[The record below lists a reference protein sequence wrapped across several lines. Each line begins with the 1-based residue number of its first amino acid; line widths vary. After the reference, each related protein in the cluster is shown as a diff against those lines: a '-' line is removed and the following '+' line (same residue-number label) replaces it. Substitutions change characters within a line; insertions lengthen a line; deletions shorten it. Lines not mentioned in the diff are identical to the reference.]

1 MEKRRSFYKMKK
13 ILVLLFCSL
22 VLVLTACGGPE
33 KKTEK
38 PAEPQKKAEPAKT
51 ADGKQ
56 ILNLFSWADNFD
68 PEVLA
73 DFEKKYNCKINY
85 DVFAN
90 NEELLAK
97 IQAGGAR
104 YDVIQPSDY
113 MVTTM
118 LKLKLLEEMDLSKMP
133 NTKHLIKDLQA
144 PAYDPTG
151 NHSVVYSW
159 GITGIAYNKKFV
171 KTPPTSWRD
180 LWNPAYKGRVV
191 LLNDVRE
198 VISFAMKMNGYP
210 LNSVDKNHLAVC
222 MKDLKAL
229 APNILAYDTDTI
241 KQKFIAEEAWIG
253 TMWSGDAYFS
263 NKENSNIGFVVPKE
277 GTGIWADCFAIPKGA
292 KNKELA
298 QQFINYLYE
307 PKVSAKNYEYIGYN
321 DPNLEAA
328 PYHTEEFKNDP
339 ILKTARD
346 YIGKSEWTDDV
357 GDAIELY
364 DRCWT
369 ELKTGK

>member
-1 MEKRRSFYKMKK
+1 MKRIFA
-13 ILVLLFCSL
+13 LLFCSL
-22 VLVLTACGGPE
+22 LLILTACGGPE
-33 KKTEK
+33 KK
-38 PAEPQKKAEPAKT
+38 PAEPQKKAEKAE
-51 ADGKQ
+51 AQ
-56 ILNLFSWADNFD
+56 QVLNLFSWADNFD

-73 DFEKKYNCKINY
+73 DFEKKFNCKINY

-104 YDVIQPSDY
+104 YDLIQPSDY

-118 LKLKLLEEMDLSKMP
+118 LKLKLLEELDMSRIP
-133 NTKHLIKDLQA
+133 NAKNLIQDLQA

-151 NHSVVYSW
+151 KHSVVYTW
-159 GITGIAYNKKFV
+159 GITGIGYNKKYV
-171 KTPPTSWRD
+171 KTPPTSWND

-198 VISFAMKMNGYP
+198 VISFAMKKNGHS
-210 LNSVDKNHLAVC
+210 LNSVDPKDLAEC
-222 MKDLKAL
+222 MKDLRAL
-229 APNILAYDTDTI
+229 SPNILAYDTDTI

-253 TMWSGDAYFS
+253 TIWSGDAYFS
-263 NKENSNIGFVVPKE
+263 FKENKNIGFVVPKE

-292 KNKELA
+292 KNKKLA
-298 QQFINYLYE
+298 EDFINYLYD

-321 DPNLEAA
+321 DPNLKAA
-328 PYHTEEFKNDP
+328 QYHSEEYKNDP

-346 YIGKSEWTDDV
+346 YIKNSEWTDDV
-357 GDAIELY
+357 GDAIALY

>member
-1 MEKRRSFYKMKK
+1 
-13 ILVLLFCSL
+13 
-22 VLVLTACGGPE
+22 
-33 KKTEK
+33 
-38 PAEPQKKAEPAKT
+38 
-51 ADGKQ
+51 
-56 ILNLFSWADNFD
+56 
-68 PEVLA
+68 
-73 DFEKKYNCKINY
+73 
-85 DVFAN
+85 
-90 NEELLAK
+90 
-97 IQAGGAR
+97 
-104 YDVIQPSDY
+104 

-118 LKLKLLEEMDLSKMP
+118 LKLKLLEELDLSKMP
-133 NTKHLIKDLQA
+133 NTKNLIKDLQA

-151 NHSVVYSW
+151 THSVVYSW
-159 GITGIAYNKKFV
+159 GITGIAYNKKYV

-229 APNILAYDTDTI
+229 SPNLLAYDTDTI

-263 NKENSNIGFVVPKE
+263 NKENKNIDFVVPKE

-321 DPNLEAA
+321 DPNLAA
-328 PYHTEEFKNDP
+328 IPFHSEEFKNDP
-339 ILKTARD
+339 ILKTAKD

>member
-1 MEKRRSFYKMKK
+1 MKK
-13 ILVLLFCSL
+13 ILVLLFCFL
-22 VLVLTACGGPE
+22 VLLLTACGGPE
-33 KKTEK
+33 KKAEK
-38 PAEPQKKAEPAKT
+38 PAEPAKKEEPAKPAEPAKN
-51 ADGKQ
+51 AEGKQ
-56 ILNLFSWADNFD
+56 VLNLFSWADNFD

-73 DFEKKYNCKINY
+73 DFEKKFNCKINY

-113 MVTTM
+113 MITTM
-118 LKLKLLEEMDLSKMP
+118 LKLNLLEELDMSKIP
-133 NTKHLIKDLQA
+133 NTKNLIKDLQA

-151 NHSVVYSW
+151 THSVVYSW
-159 GITGIAYNKKFV
+159 GITGIAYNKKYV

-198 VISFAMKMNGYP
+198 VISFAMKMHGHS
-210 LNSVDKNHLAVC
+210 LNSVDKNHLAEC

-263 NKENSNIGFVVPKE
+263 FKENKNIGFVVPKE

-292 KNKELA
+292 KNKALA
-298 QQFINYLYE
+298 QEFINYLYD

-321 DPNLEAA
+321 DPNLAAA

-339 ILKTARD
+339 ILKTAKD
-346 YIGKSEWTDDV
+346 YIGNSEWTAGV

>member
-1 MEKRRSFYKMKK
+1 M
-13 ILVLLFCSL
+13 I
-22 VLVLTACGGPE
+22 
-33 KKTEK
+33 
-38 PAEPQKKAEPAKT
+38 
-51 ADGKQ
+51 
-56 ILNLFSWADNFD
+56 
-68 PEVLA
+68 
-73 DFEKKYNCKINY
+73 
-85 DVFAN
+85 
-90 NEELLAK
+90 
-97 IQAGGAR
+97 
-104 YDVIQPSDY
+104 
-113 MVTTM
+113 TTM
-118 LKLKLLEEMDLSKMP
+118 LKLNLLEELDMSKIP
-133 NTKHLIKDLQA
+133 NTKNLIKDLQA

-151 NHSVVYSW
+151 THSVVYSW
-159 GITGIAYNKKFV
+159 GITGIAYNKKYV

-198 VISFAMKMNGYP
+198 VISFAMKMHGHS
-210 LNSVDKNHLAVC
+210 LNSVDKNHLAEC

-263 NKENSNIGFVVPKE
+263 FKENKNIGFVVPKE

-292 KNKELA
+292 KNKALA
-298 QQFINYLYE
+298 QEFINYLYD

-321 DPNLEAA
+321 DPNLAAA

-339 ILKTARD
+339 ILKTAKD
-346 YIGKSEWTDDV
+346 YIGNSEWTADV

>member
-1 MEKRRSFYKMKK
+1 MKK
-13 ILVLLFCSL
+13 MLALLFCSL
-22 VLVLTACGGPE
+22 LLALTACGGPE
-33 KKTEK
+33 KK
-38 PAEPQKKAEPAKT
+38 PAAPQKKAET
-51 ADGKQ
+51 Q
-56 ILNLFSWADNFD
+56 QVLNLFSWADNFD

-73 DFEKKYNCKINY
+73 DFEKKFNCKINY

-118 LKLKLLEEMDLSKMP
+118 LKLKLLEELDMSKIP
-133 NTKHLIKDLQA
+133 NAKNLITDLQA

-151 NHSVVYSW
+151 NHSVVYTW
-159 GITGIAYNKKFV
+159 GITGIAYNKKYV
-171 KTPPTSWRD
+171 KETPTSWRD

-198 VISFAMKMNGYP
+198 VISFAMKMNGHS
-210 LNSVDKNHLAVC
+210 LNSVDKNHLAEA
-222 MKDLKAL
+222 MKDLRAL
-229 APNILAYDTDTI
+229 QPNILAYDTDTI

-253 TMWSGDAYFS
+253 TLWSGDAYFS
-263 NKENSNIGFVVPKE
+263 HKENENVAFMVPKE

-298 QQFINYLYE
+298 QQFINYLYD

-321 DPNLEAA
+321 DPNEKAM
-328 PYHTEEFKNDP
+328 PFHSEEYKKDP
-339 ILKTARD
+339 ILQTAKD
-346 YIGKSEWTDDV
+346 YIGNSEWTDDV
-357 GDAIELY
+357 GEAIALY
-364 DRCWT
+364 DRIWT